1 MVIRLNTSDLRDVR
15 PWARTHYGISCS
27 SLAIGI
33 FTAAGFLY
41 VLSGGAIGFG
51 MMIEAAF
58 LPTWLPL
65 VDQPLLLVVLF
76 ITFGRLDLNE

>member
-1 MVIRLNTSDLRDVR
+1 
-15 PWARTHYGISCS
+15 
-27 SLAIGI
+27 
-33 FTAAGFLY
+33 
-41 VLSGGAIGFG
+41 